1 MTRINSNGHTLDE
14 SVGYIHSE
22 QEKQEYAIF
31 VVSKDG
37 NTTTEP
43 FTLTIS
49 FDFASNLDWTEI
61 NDSPYFAQ
69 SIDMSGA
76 LEIVDTTLNVV
87 NDQDWFLW
95 ENNSDFTKLST
106 SVTQGHKVEVYHAEN
121 GSQMVLNNYTES
133 NGVREF
139 DIYDMNYI
147 RVFSDKNEADLSYN
161 KYILSLS
168 PAGGTPVGVST
179 NMDVTLNG
187 DQGKNSYVTYSS
199 LSKTSRFR
207 YNDILNPEVK
217 VTDVNGNPVAGVT
230 VTMTLVSSFWPESSK
245 NHIQTFTGKTNSKG
259 EVTITARPAETLGT
273 YKVYLTDAIDFL
285 HHVDIDNITFS
296 VDDGGTASFS
306 TQVYRLAYSEYM
318 GS

>member
-1 MTRINSNGHTLDE
+1 MIKRKKILSVLMMAALIINIFSISVFAVSVDTNNYHDEESVVLPINDGSEELRLPESENNTYNLSDGKLIADLSGSAYKSRSANSVTEQFVDVLDDEYNFKYVTFDLYKNNVTQITLKCPDNANIDYDLQLYKVDSEGNISGPVVHSPLVTRINSNGHTLDE

-147 RVFSDKNEADLSYN
+147 RVFSDKNEADL
-161 KYILSLS
+161 
-168 PAGGTPVGVST
+168 T
-179 NMDVTLNG
+179 
-187 DQGKNSYVTYSS
+187 
-199 LSKTSRFR
+199 RC
-207 YNDILNPEVK
+207 
-217 VTDVNGNPVAGVT
+217 
-230 VTMTLVSSFWPESSK
+230 
-245 NHIQTFTGKTNSKG
+245 
-259 EVTITARPAETLGT
+259 
-273 YKVYLTDAIDFL
+273 AIKF
-285 HHVDIDNITFS
+285 
-296 VDDGGTASFS
+296 
-306 TQVYRLAYSEYM
+306 
-318 GS
+318 